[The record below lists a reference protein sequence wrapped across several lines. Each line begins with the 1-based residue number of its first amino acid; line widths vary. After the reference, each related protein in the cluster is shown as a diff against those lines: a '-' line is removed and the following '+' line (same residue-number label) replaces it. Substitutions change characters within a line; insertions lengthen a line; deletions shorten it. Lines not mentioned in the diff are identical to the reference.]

1 MKVYLL
7 ATGKHNFI
15 APSEVSMFKFKA
27 IAPQAA
33 VFKFLLRA
41 ALEGRREQG
50 DPEVIYGISYQERR
64 VRGRGGQ
71 HTVARLDLIREDQVL
86 WSLVYDPLAAPGEL
100 LVHQGESL
108 VGTVQGTPEEFRR
121 VLEALKDLWVGFA

>member
-1 MKVYLL
+1 MRGL
-7 ATGKHNFI
+7 T
-15 APSEVSMFKFKA
+15 APEVSMFKFKA
-27 IAPQAA
+27 IVPQAA

-41 ALEGRREQG
+41 ALEGRRGQG

-64 VRGRGGQ
+64 VQGRGGQ
-71 HTVARLDLIREDQVL
+71 HTVARLDLTREDQVL

-108 VGTVQGTPEEFRR
+108 LVGVIQGTPEELKG
-121 VLEALKDLWVGFA
+121 VLEALKDFWVGFA

>member
-1 MKVYLL
+1 MRGL
-7 ATGKHNFI
+7 T
-15 APSEVSMFKFKA
+15 APEVSMFKFKA

-33 VFKFLLRA
+33 VFKLLLRA
-41 ALEGRREQG
+41 ALEGRRGQG

-64 VRGRGGQ
+64 VQGRGGQ
-71 HTVARLDLIREDQVL
+71 HTVARLDLTREDQVL

-108 VGTVQGTPEEFRR
+108 VGVIQGTPEELKG